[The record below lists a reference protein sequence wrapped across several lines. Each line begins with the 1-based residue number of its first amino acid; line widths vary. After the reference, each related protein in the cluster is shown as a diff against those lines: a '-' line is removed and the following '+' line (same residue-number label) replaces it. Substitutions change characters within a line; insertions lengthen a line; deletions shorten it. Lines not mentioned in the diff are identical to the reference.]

1 MPPLLRGIPPPIGTP
16 LIKGGRG
23 DSNLKSILNLIITS
37 YLSRIL
43 TTMNTQLN
51 DSLARIILSLS
62 EEERELLNRKIQSEQ
77 RENWQINAQILD
89 LETRV
94 KQYEN
99 QYPMSSEEFSPR
111 FRSGELGDAMDYFEW
126 NVYYEMLLA
135 ARKEIS
141 LRSN

>member
-1 MPPLLRGIPPPIGTP
+1 MGAA
-16 LIKGGRG
+16 
-23 DSNLKSILNLIITS
+23 SSIHYFLEVMTAVLD
-37 YLSRIL
+37 RIRYSSS
-43 TTMNTQLN
+43 MNTQLI

-62 EEERELLNRKIQSEQ
+62 EEERELLNRKIESEQ
-77 RENWQINAQILD
+77 RENLQINAQILD

-99 QYPMSSEEFSPR
+99 QYRMSSEEFSPR

>member
-1 MPPLLRGIPPPIGTP
+1 
-16 LIKGGRG
+16 
-23 DSNLKSILNLIITS
+23 
-37 YLSRIL
+37 
-43 TTMNTQLN
+43 MNTQLI

-62 EEERELLNRKIQSEQ
+62 EEERELLNRKIESQQ
-77 RENWQINAQILD
+77 RENLQTNAQILD
-89 LETRV
+89 LENRV

-99 QYPMSSEEFSPR
+99 QYPMSSEEFYPR

>member
-1 MPPLLRGIPPPIGTP
+1 MI
-16 LIKGGRG
+16 
-23 DSNLKSILNLIITS
+23 
-37 YLSRIL
+37 LSREL
-43 TTMNTQLN
+43 F
-51 DSLARIILSLS
+51 SLS
-62 EEERELLNRKIQSEQ
+62 EEERELLNRKIESEQ
-77 RENWQINAQILD
+77 RENLQINAQILD

-99 QYPMSSEEFSPR
+99 QYRMSSEEFSPR

>member
-1 MPPLLRGIPPPIGTP
+1 
-16 LIKGGRG
+16 
-23 DSNLKSILNLIITS
+23 
-37 YLSRIL
+37 
-43 TTMNTQLN
+43 MNTQLI
-51 DSLARIILSLS
+51 DSLVRIILSLS
-62 EEERELLNRKIQSEQ
+62 EEERELLNRKIEREQ
-77 RENWQINAQILD
+77 RENLQINAQILD

-99 QYPMSSEEFSPR
+99 QYPMSSEEFYPR

>member
-1 MPPLLRGIPPPIGTP
+1 MDRYSLIHPLFPRSHGSGS
-16 LIKGGRG
+16 R
-23 DSNLKSILNLIITS
+23 SNLLQFSGEII
-37 YLSRIL
+37 LSRIL
-43 TTMNTQLN
+43 TTMNTQLI

-62 EEERELLNRKIQSEQ
+62 EEERELLNRKIESEQ
-77 RENWQINAQILD
+77 RENLQINAQILD

-99 QYPMSSEEFSPR
+99 QYRMSSEEFSPR
-111 FRSGELGDAMDYFEW
+111 FRSGELGDAIDYFEW

>member
-1 MPPLLRGIPPPIGTP
+1 MNPQ
-16 LIKGGRG
+16 LI
-23 DSNLKSILNLIITS
+23 
-37 YLSRIL
+37 
-43 TTMNTQLN
+43 

-62 EEERELLNRKIQSEQ
+62 EEERELLNRKIESEQ
-77 RENWQINAQILD
+77 RENLQINAQILD

-99 QYPMSSEEFSPR
+99 QYRMSSEEFSPR

>member
-1 MPPLLRGIPPPIGTP
+1 MPPLLRVDPPAYRHPP
-16 LIKGGRG
+16 YQGGQG
-23 DSNLKSILNLIITS
+23 GSNLKSIFNLIITS

-43 TTMNTQLN
+43 TTMNTQLI

-62 EEERELLNRKIQSEQ
+62 EEERELLNRKIESEQ
-77 RENWQINAQILD
+77 RENLQINAQILD
-89 LETRV
+89 LENRV

-99 QYPMSSEEFSPR
+99 QYPMSSEEFYPR